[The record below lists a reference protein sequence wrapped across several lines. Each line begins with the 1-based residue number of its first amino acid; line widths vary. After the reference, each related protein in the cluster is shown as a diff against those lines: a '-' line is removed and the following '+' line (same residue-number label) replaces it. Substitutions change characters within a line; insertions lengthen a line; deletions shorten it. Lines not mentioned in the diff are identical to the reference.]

1 MISRKTISISFALV
15 SIITIIRLLF
25 IGNTM
30 LIDDEAYYAIYSH
43 HLDWGYIDHGPVV
56 AYIIYFFTFL
66 IENSFTVRLGG
77 IVLLTT
83 LCYFLYQFGK
93 VFYDKKTGIILA
105 LTVCINMLFHTNAV
119 VITPDAPLSFFS
131 ILTIIYYYK
140 SYFKDENYLILA
152 GLFLGLSML
161 SKVSALFIAIGIFI
175 FPIAIKEKQHLLKN
189 IKFYYSF
196 LIAFIVFLPFIIWNL
211 QNELAFVKYQGNH
224 ILGKG
229 NFQTFSELWLGLF
242 ILCGPILFYYT
253 VTIPIRYL
261 INIKNISNE
270 KIYFCFVTG
279 FPLLYFLIHS
289 SFSRMELNWPA
300 PVFMGGIFLFAIHV
314 SENWKRLK
322 KQFIFQLLF
331 SLFLIIVVTTQTFYP
346 ILSLN
351 KKADITNRYY
361 KYQSIIYDLSEYL
374 NNFPELKEK
383 RILSNNFQIPSI
395 INFYL
400 KPKLEAGCLSIGYH
414 ETLYSFLY
422 PDKKYIGD
430 NFLYLSKSSQFPNKI
445 KPYFS
450 NIKLIKQFSSKRD
463 SKIISEFSLW
473 EANGYSG
480 KQ

>member
-1 MISRKTISISFALV
+1 
-15 SIITIIRLLF
+15 
-25 IGNTM
+25 
-30 LIDDEAYYAIYSH
+30 
-43 HLDWGYIDHGPVV
+43 
-56 AYIIYFFTFL
+56 
-66 IENSFTVRLGG
+66 
-77 IVLLTT
+77 
-83 LCYFLYQFGK
+83 
-93 VFYDKKTGIILA
+93 
-105 LTVCINMLFHTNAV
+105 
-119 VITPDAPLSFFS
+119 
-131 ILTIIYYYK
+131 
-140 SYFKDENYLILA
+140 
-152 GLFLGLSML
+152 
-161 SKVSALFIAIGIFI
+161 
-175 FPIAIKEKQHLLKN
+175 
-189 IKFYYSF
+189 
-196 LIAFIVFLPFIIWNL
+196 
-211 QNELAFVKYQGNH
+211 
-224 ILGKG
+224 
-229 NFQTFSELWLGLF
+229 
-242 ILCGPILFYYT
+242 
-253 VTIPIRYL
+253 
-261 INIKNISNE
+261 
-270 KIYFCFVTG
+270 
-279 FPLLYFLIHS
+279 
-289 SFSRMELNWPA
+289 MELNWPA

-314 SENWKRLK
+314 SENWRRLK

-422 PDKKYIGD
+422 PDEKYIGD